1 MNNIM
6 FEELPELSGV
16 FVESAVIDS
25 FNRLVFASLWGH
37 TAAIQ
42 NLIALIT
49 TGDLTIITVNNTY
62 VSVDKEMIKKV
73 RKLPKDNAYGDMT
86 HTFIYRKT
94 TQVENVGRRDILFKQ
109 TPSEKLIFNIIKS
122 MSIFPLLDNWQ
133 APLLKI
139 FREKNMLINLTTLC
153 GTVCGVNINLSNEDE
168 LSAMLS
174 SLLQTKQLNIVEG

>member
-6 FEELPELSGV
+6 FEELPELSGI
-16 FVESAVIDS
+16 FVESTVIDS

-49 TGDLTIITVNNTY
+49 TGDLTAITVNNTY
-62 VSVDKEMIKKV
+62 ISVDKEMIKKV
-73 RKLPKDNAYGDMT
+73 GKLPSDNDYGDMT
-86 HTFIYRKT
+86 HAFIYRKT
-94 TQVENVGRRDILFKQ
+94 TQVENVGRRDVLFQ
-109 TPSEKLIFNIIKS
+109 HTPSEKLIFNIIKS
-122 MSIFPLLDNWQ
+122 MSILPLLDNWQ

-153 GTVCGVNINLSNEDE
+153 GTVRGVNINLSDENE
-168 LSAMLS
+168 LSTMVG
-174 SLLQTKQLNIVEG
+174 SLLQTRQLNIVEG